1 VVRIKLKLISHT
13 EERGLNVDGVNEKF
27 NKPSSRPKSLPPL
40 TSPAL
45 LTSPVWKAFPHG
57 IRLVQPW
64 GWNGGWGVGFVFS
77 FDAKNKI
84 ILVAVQGHISDAV
97 LSDGY
102 ASMGKY
108 AASHGPCRAIV
119 DASGVTKFEVS
130 SHTVRGLARSAPA
143 IPVGYARVIVAPQAH
158 LYGMMRMF
166 QMLGELTRPD
176 LQVVRTMEEAYQLLR
191 VESPE
196 FTPLPIPEEGS

>member
-1 VVRIKLKLISHT
+1 MATPAWENTRHPTVR
-13 EERGLNVDGVNEKF
+13 VA
-27 NKPSSRPKSLPPL
+27 PSSTLR
-40 TSPAL
+40 
-45 LTSPVWKAFPHG
+45 
-57 IRLVQPW
+57 
-64 GWNGGWGVGFVFS
+64 
-77 FDAKNKI
+77 
-84 ILVAVQGHISDAV
+84 
-97 LSDGY
+97 
-102 ASMGKY
+102 
-108 AASHGPCRAIV
+108 
-119 DASGVTKFEVS
+119 GVTKFEVS